1 MALTPI
7 DTYQVMYSANSFLP
21 RIWLQGGGKSLGQLI
36 FHPNGAALPPDTSTS
51 GQAQVHYHLDDF
63 QNIIGLLKTN
73 KPVSLLYSGS
83 GGGFENGIETGARP
97 VGT

>member
-1 MALTPI
+1 MALTTI
-7 DTYQVMYSANSFLP
+7 DTYQVMYSANSFFP
-21 RIWLQGGGKSLGQLI
+21 RIWLQSAGKNIGQLI

-63 QNIIGLLKTN
+63 ENVIGLLKT

-83 GGGFENGIETGARP
+83 GGGFENGIETAAHP
-97 VGT
+97 VGS